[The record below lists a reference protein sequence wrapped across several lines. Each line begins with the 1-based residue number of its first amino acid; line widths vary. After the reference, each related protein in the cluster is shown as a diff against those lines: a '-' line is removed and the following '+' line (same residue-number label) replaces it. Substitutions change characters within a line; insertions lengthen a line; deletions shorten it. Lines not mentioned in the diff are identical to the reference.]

1 MTDLNTILA
10 YISLQRSNH
19 LLITGSAGT
28 GKTRL
33 ARAIATAPEITR
45 RVIFVE
51 QHYNFTNRSNVNQFY
66 YQQRFNSMDANDSA
80 TVNEELD
87 SISSPSSNRQ
97 GLLQVFGMDG
107 RQHAPLLQLSS
118 GEHKRFQLVKAFL
131 QQPELLV
138 LDEPFT
144 GMDIRSRSLLRA
156 LMTQMAA
163 GGTQIIL
170 ISSKADA
177 PDFMELTHQMSGEK
191 GNNTHFEIPAH
202 LEPLQVIAN
211 TMVSLQHATINY
223 GDKKIFDNLSWTV
236 NTGDRWWL
244 KGENGSGKSTL
255 ISLITGDN
263 PKAYAN
269 NLELFGRKR
278 GTGESI
284 WDIKKNIGY
293 VSPELHWYFD
303 NTMTVY
309 ATIAS
314 GLFDTIGLFRQ
325 LTEEQHNIVRQ
336 WITAFT
342 LQDLQDKPMARLG
355 SSYQR
360 LALLARAMVK
370 NPSLLILD
378 EPCQGLDNQQTIEF
392 RNIVDRLCEDPNRTL
407 IYVTHYHNELP
418 HCINHTLNLNTRSTS
433 ESWKKELQSY

>member
-1 MTDLNTILA
+1 MTGLQHILA
-10 YISLQRSNH
+10 YIGRQRTNH
-19 LLITGSAGT
+19 LLISGPAGS
-28 GKTRL
+28 GKTSL
-33 ARAIATAPEITR
+33 ARSIVNAPEITR

-51 QHYNFTNRSNVNQFY
+51 QHYNFTNRSNVSQFY
-66 YQQRFNSMDANDSA
+66 YQQRFNSIDCDDSA

-87 SISSPSSNRQ
+87 RIDASSSNRQ
-97 GLLQVFGMDG
+97 RLLQVFGMDG
-107 RQHAPLLQLSS
+107 RQHAPLLHLSS

-144 GMDIRSRSLLRA
+144 GMDSRSRSLLRA
-156 LMTQMAA
+156 LMTQVAA

-170 ISSKADA
+170 ICSKADA
-177 PDFMELTHQMSGEK
+177 PDFIELTHHTGTDTA
-191 GNNTHFEIPAH
+191 NTTHFDLPAH
-202 LEPLQVIAN
+202 LEPLPVIAK
-211 TMVSLQHATINY
+211 TLVSLQHTTINY

-293 VSPELHWYFD
+293 VSPELQWYFD

-325 LTEEQHNIVRQ
+325 LNEAQHKIVGQ
-336 WITAFT
+336 WVTAFN
-342 LQDLQDKPMARLG
+342 LEEVKYKPLARL
-355 SSYQR
+355 SSSHQR

-370 NPSLLILD
+370 NPALLILD
-378 EPCQGLDNQQTIEF
+378 EPCQGLDDQQIAEF
-392 RNIVDRLCEDPNRTL
+392 RNIVDRLCEDPNRSL
-407 IYVTHYHNELP
+407 IYVTHYDNELP
-418 HCINHTLNLNTRSTS
+418 QCINHTLNLNARSTT
-433 ESWKKELQSY
+433 ETWKKELQSY